1 MLHKLPRGECVLL
14 FLFQYTGQWPMFSHL
29 DAAFRSPRTD
39 QGALLKMLALE
50 GVGSRHF
57 GEIPVRVGG
66 CQGANAAFLTMLH
79 RQQCAATDGQHLL
92 LLQKGLSLGV
102 LMLSLLSPLIVM
114 RLTSGGNL
122 LEVSAWAHTTPAL
135 LRYRGRGRKKLGSIS

>member
-1 MLHKLPRGECVLL
+1 
-14 FLFQYTGQWPMFSHL
+14 MFSHL
-29 DAAFRSPRTD
+29 EAESRSPGMD

-66 CQGANAAFLTMLH
+66 CQEASASFLTMLH

-102 LMLSLLSPLIVM
+102 LMLCLLNPLIVM
-114 RLTSGGNL
+114 RLMLGGNL
-122 LEVSAWAHTTPAL
+122 LEASAWTHTTPAL
-135 LRYRGRGRKKLGSIS
+135 LRYRKRKKKTWIHQLRVENWFLLIGHI